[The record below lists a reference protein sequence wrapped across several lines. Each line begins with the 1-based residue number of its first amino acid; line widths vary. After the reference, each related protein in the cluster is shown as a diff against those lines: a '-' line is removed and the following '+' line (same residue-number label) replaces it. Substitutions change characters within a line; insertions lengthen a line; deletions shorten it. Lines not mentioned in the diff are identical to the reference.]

1 METIGYCLACHSHS
15 GPEPYMDAS
24 DHLVSRQVFSMQRC
38 KQCGF
43 VFTNPRP
50 DPEEIGAYYQSGQY
64 TSHSEKATNLLESIY
79 VRVRSQM
86 VKRKAGM
93 VKRFLQKGANILDI
107 GCGTG
112 HFLQALQVAG
122 YRVMG
127 VEPGEKAAQLAS
139 EKGIKVVR
147 SMTDVMVDHHPGFDL
162 ISMWHVLEHVHNLQ
176 EHLQQC
182 QQMLKPGGIL
192 VVAVPMCNSF
202 DASFYKQHW
211 AAYDLPRHL
220 WHFTPDTLKLVV
232 QKSGMQQIRL
242 RRMPLD
248 AFYIAMLSEQ
258 YKKSLCKPLAF
269 ARAMLIGMWSNAA
282 AMLTKKPASSQVFVF
297 RN

>member
-1 METIGYCLACHSHS
+1 METIGYCFACHSPA
-15 GPEPYMDAS
+15 GGEPYMDAC
-24 DHLVSRQVFSMQRC
+24 DHLVTQQFFSMQRC

-50 DPEEIGAYYQSGQY
+50 HPEEIVRYYQSGQY
-64 TSHSEKATNLLESIY
+64 TSHSEKATNLFESIY
-79 VRVRSQM
+79 LSVRRQM
-86 VKRKAGM
+86 VNKKVGM
-93 VKRFLQKGANILDI
+93 VKRYLQKGASILDI

-112 HFLQALQVAG
+112 LFLQSLHTKG

-139 EKGIKVVR
+139 EKGITVVR
-147 SMTDVMVDHHPGFDL
+147 SMVDVTAENHAGYDL
-162 ISMWHVLEHVHNLQ
+162 ISMWHVLEHVHNLP

-182 QQMLKPGGIL
+182 KQLLKPGGIL

-202 DASFYKQHW
+202 DALFYKQHW

-232 QKSGMQQIRL
+232 QKTGLQQIRV
-242 RRMPLD
+242 RRMPVD
-248 AFYIAMLSEQ
+248 AFYIAILSEQ
-258 YKKSLCKPLAF
+258 YKKSRCKPLAF
-269 ARAMLIGMWSNAA
+269 VRAMLIGMWSNAA
-282 AMLTKKPASSQVFVF
+282 AVLTAKPASSQVFVF
-297 RN
+297 QK